1 MKREDVQA
9 KHAEGVVFDTHAI
22 ANPSNLHEWI
32 VFFKKGEGR
41 SFFLI
46 DASEEVESFAPLDDL
61 IHELKQLGIKRV
73 EVHC

>member
-1 MKREDVQA
+1 MKRADVKRRSDQ
-9 KHAEGVVFDTHAI
+9 GVLFDTQVMVNP
-22 ANPSNLHEWI
+22 ANTAEWI

-46 DASEEVESFAPLDDL
+46 DASEEVESFARLDDL
-61 IHELKQLGIKRV
+61 IHELKQLGIKRI

>member
-1 MKREDVQA
+1 MKREDVHA

-22 ANPSNLHEWI
+22 ANPSNLREWI

-46 DASEEVESFAPLDDL
+46 DASEEVESFARLDDL
-61 IHELKQLGIKRV
+61 INELKQLGIKRV